1 VREYES
7 SDNCPLSDVGHDSH
21 ATWRPGGGS
30 GHGPCARRDRTPSP
44 DNSFVATENCNRC
57 PVEVL
62 S

>member
-1 VREYES
+1 MSGAKAARPGLAQAMEIARA
-7 SDNCPLSDVGHDSH
+7 SDVL
-21 ATWRPGGGS
+21 AVWR
-30 GHGPCARRDRTPSP
+30 PSP